1 MKKVGEYTAKGQF
14 TSLDNTGKKI
24 HLFDGSFKSGYRV
37 TKFFVATTAPTD
49 ANEDCVAVLAT
60 EPNLS
65 ISNAWDWSDNRQI
78 AWASNNSS
86 TGTAATP
93 DGAMID
99 PDNLIVEDLYV
110 YGRYDD
116 GGTGKINYMIHLEKY
131 DISEGLGALALV
143 RNNSQNVE

>member
-1 MKKVGEYTAKGQF
+1 MKLVGHYTVRGQF
-14 TSLDNTGKKI
+14 TSLDNTGNMI
-24 HLFDGSFKSGYRV
+24 HLFDGRFDSAYRV
-37 TKFFVATTAPTD
+37 TKFFVASTSPTD
-49 ANEDCVAVLAT
+49 ANEDCVGVLAT
-60 EPNLS
+60 EANLP

-78 AWASNNSS
+78 AWASNNAS
-86 TGTAATP
+86 TGTAPTP

-116 GGTGKINYMIHLEKY
+116 GGTGKVNYMIHLEKY
-131 DISEGLGALALV
+131 DITEGRGALALV